1 MGPRVLVPVVVALVV
16 ACSNGAPNGG
26 DVLGP
31 APVDDGNGGVK
42 EPPPTSE
49 SYDLELPAAGT
60 LPLAKGDVLAISD
73 GDDVDLMTA
82 WNVGANGELRATFD
96 RGDVEL
102 TRSALWSF
110 TSLDGK
116 RFSKP
121 RLVDVSNAALV
132 ASPSFAVGN
141 LYFLTSTSLRATPT
155 VRRWAFDGAPEDA
168 RDDSTELPRIAG
180 IDSMLSWPKFKVL
193 SDGSVAVA
201 FRDGTSVPRF
211 ATSADGTKFAPSVAV
226 AGDGERGAMPDVAE
240 MSDGTLAFSFQE
252 QSTGEA
258 MISYV
263 VLSHDR
269 GASWSE
275 RIRVSESVNVHDTSF
290 VARAD
295 GTGLD
300 LYYIHP
306 AGSHGFSLF
315 RRALG
320 VLGTLGPEE
329 RVTSPDLGEPSKPSI
344 VRRKDG
350 RLVAAWA
357 EISER
362 STTDFTPVV
371 QRIRLAELLGDASL

>member
-1 MGPRVLVPVVVALVV
+1 MRLRALVTV
-16 ACSNGAPNGG
+16 AVGLIGCSNGATNGG

-31 APVDDGNGGVK
+31 APVGVGDGDVHEK
-42 EPPPTSE
+42 EPPKPSE
-49 SYDLELPAAGT
+49 SYDLELPPAGT
-60 LPLAKGDVLAISD
+60 MPLAKADVLEISD
-73 GDDVDLMTA
+73 GQDVDMMTA
-82 WNVGANGELRATFD
+82 WNVGADGSLRAAFD

-102 TRSALWSF
+102 TTSAIWSF
-110 TSLDGK
+110 ASPDGQ

-132 ASPSFAVGN
+132 SAPTFAAGKM
-141 LYFLTSTSLRATPT
+141 YFMTSTSLRATPT
-155 VRRWAFDGAPEDA
+155 VRRWTFGDPAEQVSELA
-168 RDDSTELPRIAG
+168 RIPG
-180 IDSMLSWPKFKVL
+180 VDSMLSWPKFKDL
-193 SDGSVAVA
+193 KDGSVVVA
-201 FRDGTSVPRF
+201 FRDGKSVPRF
-211 ATSADGTKFAPSVAV
+211 ASSPDGTKFAPSIAV
-226 AGDGERGAMPDVAE
+226 AGNTEQGAMPDVAE
-240 MSDGTLAFSFQE
+240 MNDGTLAFSFQQ
-252 QSTGEA
+252 QSTSEA

-263 VLSHDR
+263 VLSHDG
-269 GASWSE
+269 GATWSE

-295 GTGLD
+295 GNGLD

-306 AGSHGFSLF
+306 AGTRGFSLF

-329 RVTSPDLGEPSKPSI
+329 RVTGTDVVEPSKPSV

-350 RLVAAWA
+350 KLVAAWA

-371 QRIRLAELLGDASL
+371 QRIRLAALAGDASL